1 MSLGPRD
8 CWYALALTRMPPD
21 EARIHLLAPVARGG
35 DVWQERPASILSLC
49 AAAYGARPQDEAT
62 VPTGFDPHA
71 VALFETIVE
80 GAYLVA
86 KADGEFDDAERKAFE
101 RVVVSACGGT
111 VTPKQ
116 IGGLLADLQDQLDE
130 DGIDVRVARLTAAV
144 PKKEHAIEVL
154 RIAALLADASEGVSQ
169 VERDMLAKIAAG
181 CGLAAGRSRTAR
193 STTYGRRSARAVE
206 SGVWVVCGVTRRT

>member
-1 MSLGPRD
+1 VSP
-8 CWYALALTRMPPD
+8 AK
-21 EARIHLLAPVARGG
+21 
-35 DVWQERPASILSLC
+35 PASILSLC

-86 KADGEFDDAERKAFE
+86 IADGELDAAERKAFE

-130 DGIDVRVARLTAAV
+130 DGVDVRVARLTASV

-169 VERDMLAKIAAG
+169 VERDMLGKIAAG
-181 CGLAAGRSRTAR
+181 CGLESGEVDRAIEDVRTALAG
-193 STTYGRRSARAVE
+193 T
-206 SGVWVVCGVTRRT
+206 

>member
-1 MSLGPRD
+1 M
-8 CWYALALTRMPPD
+8 ATD
-21 EARIHLLAPVARGG
+21 EARIYLLARIARGG
-35 DVWQERPASILSLC
+35 TLSPGKPTSILSLS

-130 DGIDVRVARLTAAV
+130 DGLDQRIKRLAAAV
-144 PKKEHAIEVL
+144 PKKEHAVEVL
-154 RIAALLADASEGVSQ
+154 RIAALLADASEGVSA
-169 VERDMLAKIAAG
+169 VEREVLTKIAAG
-181 CGLAAGRSRTAR
+181 CGLEEGEVDRALADVRAALAGGA
-193 STTYGRRSARAVE
+193 
-206 SGVWVVCGVTRRT
+206 

>member
-1 MSLGPRD
+1 M
-8 CWYALALTRMPPD
+8 ATD
-21 EARIHLLAPVARGG
+21 EARIHLLARVARGG
-35 DVWQERPASILSLC
+35 DASPEKPASILSLC

-86 KADGEFDDAERKAFE
+86 TADGEFDDAERKAFE
-101 RVVVSACGGT
+101 RVVVSACGGV

-116 IGGLLADLQDQLDE
+116 IAGLLADLHDQLEE
-130 DGIDVRVARLTAAV
+130 DGLALRVERLSAAV

-154 RIAALLADASEGVSQ
+154 RIAALLADASDGVSQ
-169 VERDMLAKIAAG
+169 VERDMLGRIAVGCKLEVSEVDRAIGDVRAALAG
-181 CGLAAGRSRTAR
+181 K
-193 STTYGRRSARAVE
+193 
-206 SGVWVVCGVTRRT
+206 

>member
-1 MSLGPRD
+1 M
-8 CWYALALTRMPPD
+8 AKD
-21 EARIHLLAPVARGG
+21 EARIQLLARVARGG
-35 DVWQERPASILSLC
+35 DITSEAPASIMSLC

-86 KADGEFDDAERKAFE
+86 KADGHFDDAEQKAFE
-101 RVVVSACGGT
+101 LVVVSACGGT

-116 IGGLLADLQDQLDE
+116 ISGLVADLQDQLDE
-130 DGIDVRVARLTAAV
+130 DGLERRLSRLAASV
-144 PKKEHAIEVL
+144 QKKEHAVELL

-169 VERDMLAKIAAG
+169 VERDVLGKIAAACKLG
-181 CGLAAGRSRTAR
+181 AGEVDQAIEYVREAVAAAR
-193 STTYGRRSARAVE
+193 
-206 SGVWVVCGVTRRT
+206 

>member
-1 MSLGPRD
+1 ME
-8 CWYALALTRMPPD
+8 PD
-21 EARIHLLAPVARGG
+21 EARIHLLARIARGG
-35 DVWQERPASILSLC
+35 DLGASKPASILSLC
-49 AAAYGARPQDEAT
+49 AAAYGARPPDEAT

-80 GAYLVA
+80 GAYIVA

-116 IGGLLADLQDQLDE
+116 INGLLADLQDQLDE
-130 DGIDVRVARLTAAV
+130 DGMDLRVKRIAASV
-144 PKKEHAIEVL
+144 PKKEHAIELL

-169 VERDMLAKIAAG
+169 VERDVLGKIAAG
-181 CGLAAGRSRTAR
+181 CGLEAGEVDRALADVRAAL
-193 STTYGRRSARAVE
+193 SAPV
-206 SGVWVVCGVTRRT
+206 

>member
-1 MSLGPRD
+1 M
-8 CWYALALTRMPPD
+8 ATD
-21 EARIHLLAPVARGG
+21 EARIHLLARIARGA
-35 DVWQERPASILSLC
+35 DASSEKPASILSLC
-49 AAAYGARPQDEAT
+49 AASYGAKPQDEAT

-80 GAYLVA
+80 AAYLTA

-116 IGGLLADLQDQLDE
+116 IGSLIKDLQDQLDE
-130 DGIDVRVARLTAAV
+130 DGVDRRVAQLTAAV

-181 CGLAAGRSRTAR
+181 CGLEAG
-193 STTYGRRSARAVE
+193 E
-206 SGVWVVCGVTRRT
+206 